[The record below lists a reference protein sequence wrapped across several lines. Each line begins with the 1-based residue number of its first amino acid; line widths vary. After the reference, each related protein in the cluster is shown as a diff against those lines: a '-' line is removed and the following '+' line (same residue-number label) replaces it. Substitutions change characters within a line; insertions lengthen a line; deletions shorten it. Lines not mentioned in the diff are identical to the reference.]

1 MEEST
6 CELYLKSKNK
16 FPEQDIHLLVSQLLK
31 ADPDVDGKNCEFII
45 DSFLEGHFK
54 LDEDEE
60 RVKEDI
66 LKFKEL
72 FGDRRPLPKKG
83 YRELKVMIREKS
95 EKGTKKTIAKSETK
109 KSKTI
114 FNDCKS
120 FFKNVKQTLP
130 EPYASYTKEQSDA
143 LFDEIQQ
150 ANPTDNFNN
159 CIWIVEELKKGNIQE
174 NDLPEV
180 KKYLEKYFQKLKL
193 PLPNFYPNFP
203 VTSNYQLVKDVVDD
217 AVDLLS
223 TSDFGILF
231 IPKTK
236 EASCY
241 YGSQSSW
248 CTARR
253 DRGNMYGYYSS
264 MGPIYIWF
272 DKVLKDKFQFHF
284 EEFQFMDRDDNP
296 ISKEQLENFKNHP
309 ILKLIFDEKLKL
321 YFIAYAYANFM
332 QKRFPEAE
340 EYIKKDPL
348 YAYLYA
354 KNVVKGEWPE
364 AEPYILKDP
373 EYVYKYA
380 EEVLKGRWME
390 AEPYLLEKANDI
402 GVIIFRYAK
411 DVVKGRWLEA
421 EPYILN
427 DPNASYEY
435 AKDVLKNRWREA
447 EDIIMKSEKPKLAY
461 YYANK
466 VVKGRWEEAED
477 VILKDPEIAL
487 KYTSDVLKKRWKEL
501 EDIIKTN
508 PELAEEYAYKIV
520 KGRWLEAEPYIMKNP
535 QYAYNYAINVLKR
548 RWLEAEPFIFQ
559 DRVFGKYYQEAFK
572 I

>member
-1 MEEST
+1 M
-6 CELYLKSKNK
+6 
-16 FPEQDIHLLVSQLLK
+16 V
-31 ADPDVDGKNCEFII
+31 
-45 DSFLEGHFK
+45 
-54 LDEDEE
+54 
-60 RVKEDI
+60 
-66 LKFKEL
+66 
-72 FGDRRPLPKKG
+72 
-83 YRELKVMIREKS
+83 
-95 EKGTKKTIAKSETK
+95 TKYEV
-109 KSKTI
+109 
-114 FNDCKS
+114 NDCKS
-120 FFKNVKQTLP
+120 FYKNIKNTLP
-130 EPYASYTKEQSDA
+130 ETYKSYSKVDSDI
-143 LFDEIQQ
+143 LFEKIQE
-150 ANPTDNFNN
+150 ANPTSDFRV
-159 CIWIVEELKKGNIQE
+159 CIWIVEEIKRGFIQE
-174 NDLPEV
+174 EDLEEV
-180 KKYLEKYFQKLKL
+180 KKYLEKYFQKIKL

-203 VTSNYQLVKDVVDD
+203 VISNYQLVIDSVDD

-390 AEPYLLEKANDI
+390 AEPYLLEKAN

-427 DPNASYEY
+427 DPNSSYEY

-508 PELAEEYAYKIV
+508 PELAEEYSYKIV